1 MKLIKNKL
9 SKNIKINN
17 MLRKEDYIGWQDQD
31 LCAQYWKEAKE
42 AREKN
47 EWAELRKQPAP
58 RKDSQLIVPGRI
70 GSPTYVR
77 VNNIE
82 ETDRM

>member
-1 MKLIKNKL
+1 
-9 SKNIKINN
+9 

-31 LCAQYWKEAKE
+31 LCDRYWREAK
-42 AREKN
+42 ASREKE
-47 EWAELRKQPAP
+47 EWEELRKQPAP
-58 RKDSQLIVPGRI
+58 QKDSQLVVPGRM